1 VPGAPRR
8 PVERRPEWAPSDV
21 DIDRPSIS
29 RIWDWFL
36 GGSHN
41 FAVDREVAKKTL
53 ELMPEGPMMARINRA
68 FLARAVRWCVS
79 AGVTQF
85 LDIGSGIPTAGNVHE
100 IAQHANPACRV
111 VYVDIDPVAV
121 THTRLLL
128 GEDERVAAIYGD
140 MRRPETILDAPELP
154 RILDLTQPVAL
165 VLVAL
170 LHFISD
176 ADDPIGIL
184 SRFRSVLPPGSCLV
198 LAHGSRNTDGM
209 PRQHLEAAK
218 ENYER
223 AVAQVSLRS
232 RVEIE
237 ALFTGFELVE
247 PGVVWLAD
255 WHPDEPEAGGPPR
268 PKAGYGGVGR
278 KL

>member
-1 VPGAPRR
+1 
-8 PVERRPEWAPSDV
+8 
-21 DIDRPSIS
+21 
-29 RIWDWFL
+29 
-36 GGSHN
+36 
-41 FAVDREVAKKTL
+41 
-53 ELMPEGPMMARINRA
+53 
-68 FLARAVRWCVS
+68 VS

-100 IAQHANPACRV
+100 IAQRANPACRV

-128 GEDERVAAIYGD
+128 GADERVAAIYGD
-140 MRRPETILDAPELP
+140 LRRPETILDAPELP
-154 RILDLTQPVAL
+154 RTLDLTRPVAL

-184 SRFRSVLPPGSCLV
+184 GRFRSVLPPGSYLV
-198 LAHGSRNTDGM
+198 LAHGSKDTDGM

-232 RVEIE
+232 QVEIE

-255 WHPDEPEAGGPPR
+255 WHPDEPEAGGLPM
-268 PKAGYGGVGR
+268 PKAGYGAVGR

>member
-1 VPGAPRR
+1 MEPR
-8 PVERRPEWAPSDV
+8 PTWAPSDV
-21 DIDRPSIS
+21 DLERPSIS

-68 FLARAVRWCVS
+68 FLSRAVRWCVS

-85 LDIGSGIPTAGNVHE
+85 LDIGSGIPTAGNVHQ
-100 IAQHANPACRV
+100 IVQRINPAARV

-128 GEDERVAAIYGD
+128 GDDERVAAAYGD
-140 MRRPETILDAPELP
+140 LRQPGLILNAPEVH
-154 RILDLTQPVAL
+154 RTLDLDQPVAL
-165 VLVAL
+165 VLVAI
-170 LHFISD
+170 LHFISA
-176 ADDPIGIL
+176 ADDPMSIL
-184 SRFRSVLPPGSCLV
+184 ARLRSVLAPGSHLV
-198 LAHGSRNTDGM
+198 LAHGSKDTDGM
-209 PRQHLEAAK
+209 PREHLEAARK
-218 ENYER
+218 NYER
-223 AVAQVSLRS
+223 TVASVTLRS
-232 RVEIE
+232 RSEIE

-247 PGVVWLAD
+247 PGVVWLPD
-255 WHPDEPEAGGPPR
+255 WHPDDAEPAQQQMPR
-268 PKAGYGGVGR
+268 AGYGGVGR